1 MEVVMSFLSS
11 FGGSFGSVLSDSGF
25 PGGYIKGFALSVDA
39 ITNDS
44 SLGGNWQTM
53 SLGTMEM
60 HTNELPAG
68 GYIRT
73 SIREVERISY
83 GEVTVARAWSPG
95 TSARIT
101 EWFSWA
107 AKNGSTSVAI
117 TVEVPSASEAGIGG
131 LFASLVSS
139 LAVATGMD
147 PSDLPG
153 KKFNIIFRDCYPKQ
167 WGAPQLTAGLLNQYT
182 NTPQQATTL
191 ETLTFSFSGYKVE
204 TISSA
209 TALVDSSISTEE
221 KVEPFKLVIIP
232 AGGVSA
238 RMLASMSSWTT
249 GQNGVSAALGLG
261 MLSNSSARM
270 IAGYAASLDSI
281 QLYLPPA
288 SIRVK
293 KQSSWYT
300 KKSSKA
306 KSSGPPTYL
315 GPTPMKMS
323 FQFLLKTTKLSGFTT
338 GGLLGG
344 LAAGGGLLGGLANL
358 AGIGGDSLGF
368 GKPRTVM
375 DDLKKLVTLCESYS
389 SGLFSSA
396 ESPPLVMLLWGQFAS
411 PLMYITELE
420 ADITR
425 FGPDGTPTKAV
436 GKLELR
442 QFPSYSSG
450 TNPTSG
456 GVAPELAE
464 TVLQGDT
471 LAHLAYRTYEN
482 PQTWRDIAIHNG
494 VDDPLRVSAGR
505 RMLLPSPD
513 ALPERG
519 EGGGIA
525 MDIVDDSYVDEDA

>member
-191 ETLTFSFSGYKVE
+191 ETLTFSFS
-204 TISSA
+204 
-209 TALVDSSISTEE
+209 
-221 KVEPFKLVIIP
+221 
-232 AGGVSA
+232 
-238 RMLASMSSWTT
+238 
-249 GQNGVSAALGLG
+249 
-261 MLSNSSARM
+261 
-270 IAGYAASLDSI
+270 
-281 QLYLPPA
+281 
-288 SIRVK
+288 
-293 KQSSWYT
+293 
-300 KKSSKA
+300 
-306 KSSGPPTYL
+306 
-315 GPTPMKMS
+315 S
-323 FQFLLKTTKLSGFTT
+323 FRQ
-338 GGLLGG
+338 
-344 LAAGGGLLGGLANL
+344 
-358 AGIGGDSLGF
+358 
-368 GKPRTVM
+368 
-375 DDLKKLVTLCESYS
+375 
-389 SGLFSSA
+389 A
-396 ESPPLVMLLWGQFAS
+396 ES
-411 PLMYITELE
+411 
-420 ADITR
+420 
-425 FGPDGTPTKAV
+425 
-436 GKLELR
+436 
-442 QFPSYSSG
+442 
-450 TNPTSG
+450 
-456 GVAPELAE
+456 
-464 TVLQGDT
+464 
-471 LAHLAYRTYEN
+471 AHACS
-482 PQTWRDIAIHNG
+482 QA
-494 VDDPLRVSAGR
+494 
-505 RMLLPSPD
+505 
-513 ALPERG
+513 
-519 EGGGIA
+519 
-525 MDIVDDSYVDEDA
+525 